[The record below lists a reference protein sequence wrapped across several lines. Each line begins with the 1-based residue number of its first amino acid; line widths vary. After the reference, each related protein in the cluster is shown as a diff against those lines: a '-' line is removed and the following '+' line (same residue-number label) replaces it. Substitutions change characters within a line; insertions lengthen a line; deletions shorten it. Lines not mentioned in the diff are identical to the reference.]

1 MYCGYES
8 TCINLLCEI
17 GRPNNLSLC
26 FWGISGSNVW
36 RKQWNTKLTAQ
47 AQRAKWDSQ
56 PIVRNGSIGHCINKN
71 THSPIPE
78 IKMKINNVNLI
89 SAWSNTSTP
98 VCSFAG
104 IHFSQGPEFQ
114 NLHKHKL
121 DKKKQKRA
129 SGMAGKFFSI
139 SLDNSSYQ
147 GKVVKS
153 WEVHLGGHSKLTLIQ
168 TIHTCS
174 HWITDTRYLCIKF
187 PSFQMDGFEVSF

>member
-8 TCINLLCEI
+8 TCYEPALRDRTPEQFVAFLL
-17 GRPNNLSLC
+17 GN
-26 FWGISGSNVW
+26 FWF
-36 RKQWNTKLTAQ
+36 KCMAETNTKLSAQ

-121 DKKKQKRA
+121 DKKKKSLWNGWQILQHFLGHLII
-129 SGMAGKFFSI
+129 SGKGREK
-139 SLDNSSYQ
+139 LGSS
-147 GKVVKS
+147 S
-153 WEVHLGGHSKLTLIQ
+153 WRSFKTYIDPNHPHL
-168 TIHTCS
+168 
-174 HWITDTRYLCIKF
+174 
-187 PSFQMDGFEVSF
+187 

>member
-1 MYCGYES
+1 
-8 TCINLLCEI
+8 
-17 GRPNNLSLC
+17 
-26 FWGISGSNVW
+26 
-36 RKQWNTKLTAQ
+36 
-47 AQRAKWDSQ
+47 
-56 PIVRNGSIGHCINKN
+56 
-71 THSPIPE
+71 
-78 IKMKINNVNLI
+78 MKINNDNLI

-121 DKKKQKRA
+121 DQKKRA

-139 SLDNSSYQ
+139 SLDISSYQ

-153 WEVHLGGHSKLTLIQ
+153 WEVHLGDHSKLTLIQ

-174 HWITDTRYLCIKF
+174 HWITDTRYLCITHSKWMGLRF
-187 PSFQMDGFEVSF
+187 HLNLPGMLRETSRPFRKI